1 MRNILPEILF
11 KKVKKDKNVIILLG
25 DIGVFGF
32 NKIFGNSK
40 NLYNMSTLEQSMIGF
55 ASGMAIN
62 KKKVYVYSIAPFV
75 VERCFEQIKVDLC
88 YQKMNVN
95 IISCGG
101 SIEYSELGCT
111 HHCPEDIAI
120 LKKLPNIEIFMP
132 GNNEELKA
140 LINQNKSLL
149 PSYTRLSK
157 NSHRQKFKI
166 QKSKANCLKKV
177 KSSNVLLIL
186 FGPALRFVESYL
198 KDLNIN
204 ILYYSTIKPFDKKS
218 LNSFRNINKIILVHE
233 LYIGSLV
240 SDISNNFIEKVKI
253 FDLGLPLKFYNN
265 YGSEQDNYNKENLNS
280 KNIFSKIKKIITS
293 K

>member
-1 MRNILPEILF
+1 MRNILPKILF
-11 KKVKKDKNVIILLG
+11 KKVKKDKNIIVLLG

-32 NKIFGNSK
+32 KKIFGNSN
-40 NLYNMSTLEQSMIGF
+40 NLYNMSTLEQSMMGF
-55 ASGMAIN
+55 ASGLAIN

-111 HHCPEDIAI
+111 HHCPEDISI

-132 GNNEELKA
+132 GNNYELEA
-140 LINQNKSLL
+140 LLNQNKSEL

-157 NSHRQKFKI
+157 NSHNLKFKI
-166 QKSKANCLKKV
+166 RKNKANILKKV

-186 FGPALRFVESYL
+186 FGPALRFVENHL
-198 KDLNIN
+198 EDIGIN

-218 LNSFRNINKIILVHE
+218 LNSFKNINKIILIHE

-240 SDISNNFIEKVKI
+240 SEISNNFRDKVKI
-253 FDLGLPLKFYNN
+253 FDLGLTLKFFDD
-265 YGSEQDNYNKENLNS
+265 YGSEEENYKNENLDSNKILS
-280 KNIFSKIKKIITS
+280 RIKKIVKS

>member
-11 KKVKKDKNVIILLG
+11 KKVKKDKNIIVLLG
-25 DIGVFGF
+25 DIGVYGF
-32 NKIFGNSK
+32 RKIFKNSK

-75 VERCFEQIKVDLC
+75 VERCLEQIKIDLC

-101 SIEYSELGCT
+101 SIEYGELGCT
-111 HHCPEDIAI
+111 HHCPEDISI

-157 NSHRQKFKI
+157 NSHHQKFKI

-177 KSSNVLLIL
+177 KSSNVLLII

-198 KDLNIN
+198 KDLDIN

-218 LNSFRNINKIILVHE
+218 LNSFRNINKIILIHE

-240 SDISNNFIEKVKI
+240 SDISNNFMEKVKI

-265 YGSEQDNYNKENLNS
+265 YGSEQDNYDKENLNS